1 MIFQNVDEFLS
12 QMTEW
17 PIKKKY
23 FSLVATGGVFDLIQ
37 EGHVKCLQMA
47 KKLGDYLV
55 VLLNTDESVRKN
67 RGPKRPIKS
76 QKQRSIILDALECVD
91 FVIFFNE
98 TTPIEAL
105 DKLRC
110 DKWVKGGDYDIE
122 TLPERE
128 VVEKYG
134 GEIII
139 FPRIGMLSTT
149 NIIEKILETHKDD
162 ICAKCNY
169 KNRALIPRFP
179 YEA

>member
-12 QMTEW
+12 QLAEW

-23 FSLVATGGVFDLIQ
+23 FSLVATGGVFDLLQ
-37 EGHVKCLQMA
+37 EGHTECLKA
-47 KKLGDYLV
+47 ARKLGDNLA

-76 QKQRSIILDALECVD
+76 QKQRAKILDAFKYVD

-98 TTPIEAL
+98 KTPIEAL
-105 DKLRC
+105 DKLKC
-110 DKWVKGGDYDIE
+110 DTWVKGGDYDIE

-128 VVEKYG
+128 VIEKHG
-134 GEIII
+134 GKVVI
-139 FPRIGMLSTT
+139 FPRIGTLSTT

-162 ICAKCNY
+162 MCRKCSY
-169 KNRALIPRFP
+169 KNRGLIPV
-179 YEA
+179 